1 MEIVVELIEKWKSFL
16 DKKEAENFIKNLD
29 KKIYKNIKITKIND
43 EEIASYNYQK
53 EYIYY
58 IVNYEEIRPI
68 KEINVADKYIYI
80 YDKKK
85 WVYIEKR
92 PIEKW
97 WNYTWKIISSKELK
111 NILENIEYLKCELAN
126 L

>member
-97 WNYTWKIISSKELK
+97 WNYTWKIKSSKELK